1 MKDKLIIGTANFGL
15 EYGIANKRRLSREE
29 VFSILEY
36 ASSQGIRGVD
46 TAKVYGDAEKVI
58 GEFFKEYGKVF
69 NVITKLPKKEY
80 KTTKDVEDEVFESMK
95 DMNIEYIDFILLHS
109 YETYKFYGKLIIPV
123 LQSLC
128 SDRIIGR
135 YGVSVYHPEE
145 VEDITGAVKD
155 NFAIEFPLNLFDQR
169 FLGRDIIHKLK
180 SDGGFLFARSIF
192 LQGLFFLDDKRLN
205 GNFAKVK
212 DKIGKIREISEK
224 YNIKPECISLLF
236 AAEKSWI
243 DGVVIG
249 IDSRKQL
256 VANMECFS
264 DGNLKKYKLIEP
276 LLADMAVY
284 DEEIILPY
292 RWRQD

>member
-1 MKDKLIIGTANFGL
+1 MIEKLIIGTANFGL
-15 EYGIANKRRLSREE
+15 EYGIANKKKLNSEE
-29 VFSILEY
+29 VFEILSLAKEMGLW
-36 ASSQGIRGVD
+36 GID
-46 TAKVYGDAEKVI
+46 TARAYGDAEMVL
-58 GEFFKEYGKVF
+58 GEFFKKHGKVF
-69 NVITKLPKKEY
+69 NVITKLPKKDY

-95 DMNIEYIDFILLHS
+95 NMNIEYIDFILLHS

-128 SDRIIGR
+128 SDKSIGR

-155 NFAIEFPLNLFDQR
+155 NLAIEFPLNLFDQR

-192 LQGLFFLDDKRLN
+192 LQGLFFLDEKRLN

-224 YNIKPECISLLF
+224 YNIKPECISFLF

-249 IDSRKQL
+249 IDTKEQL

-264 DGNLKKYKLIEP
+264 EGSLKKYKLIEP
-276 LLADMAVY
+276 LLTDMAVY

-292 RWRQD
+292 RWKS